1 MKSLKRDQLMIKHFL
16 TASALLFALS
26 SIASAVNIPVP
37 EAPDINA
44 SAYILIDHSTGKVV
58 AEKNIDETMDPA
70 SITKLMTAYV
80 VYAALERGD
89 INLSDD
95 VLISEKAW
103 RAIGSRMF
111 VEVNKRVN
119 LDLLLQGL
127 IVQSGNDASIA
138 LAEHI
143 AGDEASF
150 ADLMNHTAQQ
160 LGLKNT
166 HFVNATG
173 LTDPEHYTT
182 ARDIALLSSAIIR
195 DFPKEYKRY
204 KQKQFTYN
212 GIKQYNRNKLLWRD
226 ATVDGLKTGHTEA
239 AKYCLA
245 SSALRDDMRLISVVL
260 GAPNKEARAT
270 QSQSLLNYGFR
281 FYKTS
286 KLYSAGQQ
294 LIEKKVR
301 FGVEKQ
307 LSLGVAN
314 DIVVTTARSHYKNIK
329 PSIELAAEITAPI
342 SKGDVLGTLRIQL
355 DEETLAEHPL
365 VALEDIAEGS
375 WWQKLM
381 ERITGLAE

>member
-1 MKSLKRDQLMIKHFL
+1 MMMKHIFS
-16 TASALLFALS
+16 TSALLIALS
-26 SIASAVNIPVP
+26 SIASAVNMPVP

-44 SAYILIDHSTGKVV
+44 SAYILMDHNTGKVV
-58 AEKNIDETMDPA
+58 AEKNADETKDPA

-80 VYAALERGD
+80 VYAALERDD
-89 INLSDD
+89 ISLNDD

-111 VEVNKRVN
+111 IEVNKRVN

-143 AGDEASF
+143 AGDESSF
-150 ADLMNHTAQQ
+150 ADLMNHTARQ
-160 LGLKNT
+160 LGLSNT

-239 AKYCLA
+239 AKFCLA
-245 SSALRDDMRLISVVL
+245 SSALRENMRLISVVL
-260 GAPNKEARAT
+260 GAPSKEARAT

-281 FYKTS
+281 FYKTNT
-286 KLYSAGQQ
+286 LYTAGQQ
-294 LIEKKVR
+294 LIEKRVR

-307 LSLGVAN
+307 VSLGVAE
-314 DIVVTTARSHYKNIK
+314 DILVTTARSHYKNIK
-329 PSIELAAEITAPI
+329 PSIELASEIVAPI
-342 SKGDVLGTLRIQL
+342 SKGQVLGTVRIQL
-355 DEETLAEHPL
+355 GDETLSEHPL
-365 VALEDIAEGS
+365 VALQDIAEGS

-381 ERITGLAE
+381 DRFSRMTE

>member
-1 MKSLKRDQLMIKHFL
+1 MKHIFSI
-16 TASALLFALS
+16 SALLLASSSLS
-26 SIASAVNIPVP
+26 LAANIPVP
-37 EAPDINA
+37 KAPDINA
-44 SAYILIDHSTGKVV
+44 SSYILMDHDTGKVV
-58 AEKNIDETMDPA
+58 AESNVDETKDPA

-89 INLSDD
+89 ISLDDD

-160 LGLKNT
+160 LGLQNT
-166 HFVNATG
+166 HFMNATG
-173 LTDPEHYTT
+173 MTDPEHYTT
-182 ARDIALLSSAIIR
+182 ARDIALLASAIVR
-195 DFPKEYKRY
+195 DFPEEYKRY
-204 KQKQFTYN
+204 AQKQFTYN

-245 SSALRDDMRLISVVL
+245 SSAIRENMRLI
-260 GAPNKEARAT
+260 
-270 QSQSLLNYGFR
+270 
-281 FYKTS
+281 
-286 KLYSAGQQ
+286 
-294 LIEKKVR
+294 
-301 FGVEKQ
+301 
-307 LSLGVAN
+307 
-314 DIVVTTARSHYKNIK
+314 
-329 PSIELAAEITAPI
+329 
-342 SKGDVLGTLRIQL
+342 
-355 DEETLAEHPL
+355 
-365 VALEDIAEGS
+365 
-375 WWQKLM
+375 
-381 ERITGLAE
+381 

>member
-1 MKSLKRDQLMIKHFL
+1 MMKRIFSI
-16 TASALLFALS
+16 SALLMVLN

-44 SAYILIDHSTGKVV
+44 SAYILMDHNTGKVV
-58 AEKNIDETMDPA
+58 AEKNADETKDPA
-70 SITKLMTAYV
+70 SITKLMTAYAI
-80 VYAALERGD
+80 YAALERGD
-89 INLSDD
+89 ISLNDD

-111 VEVNKRVN
+111 IEVNKRVN

-173 LTDPEHYTT
+173 LTDPGHYTT

-195 DFPKEYKRY
+195 DFPEEYKRY

-239 AKYCLA
+239 AKFCLA
-245 SSALRDDMRLISVVL
+245 SSALREDMRLISVVL
-260 GAPNKEARAT
+260 GAPTKEARAT

-281 FYKTS
+281 FYKTNT
-286 KLYSAGQQ
+286 LYTAGQQ
-294 LIEKKVR
+294 LIEKRVR

-307 LSLGVAN
+307 LSLGVAE
-314 DIVVTTARSHYKNIK
+314 DILVTTARSHYKNIK
-329 PSIELAAEITAPI
+329 PSIELASEIIAPI
-342 SKGDVLGTLRIQL
+342 SKGQVLGTVRIQL
-355 DEETLAEHPL
+355 GDETLAEYPL
-365 VALEDIAEGS
+365 VALQDIAEGS

-381 ERITGLAE
+381 DRFSGMTE

>member
-1 MKSLKRDQLMIKHFL
+1 MMMKHIFS
-16 TASALLFALS
+16 TSALLIALS
-26 SIASAVNIPVP
+26 SIASAVNMPVP

-44 SAYILIDHSTGKVV
+44 SAYILMDHNTGKVV
-58 AEKNIDETMDPA
+58 AEKNADETKDPA

-80 VYAALERGD
+80 VYAALERDD
-89 INLSDD
+89 ISLNDD

-111 VEVNKRVN
+111 IEVNKRVN

-150 ADLMNHTAQQ
+150 ADLMNHTARQ
-160 LGLKNT
+160 LGLSNT

-239 AKYCLA
+239 AKFCLA
-245 SSALRDDMRLISVVL
+245 SSALRENMRLISVVL
-260 GAPNKEARAT
+260 GAPSKEARAT

-281 FYKTS
+281 FYKTNT
-286 KLYSAGQQ
+286 LYTAGQQ
-294 LIEKKVR
+294 LIEKRVR

-307 LSLGVAN
+307 VSLGVAE
-314 DIVVTTARSHYKNIK
+314 DILVTTARSHYKNIK
-329 PSIELAAEITAPI
+329 PSIELASEIVAPI
-342 SKGDVLGTLRIQL
+342 SKGQVLGTVRIQL
-355 DEETLAEHPL
+355 GDETLAEHPL
-365 VALEDIAEGS
+365 VALQDIAEGS

-381 ERITGLAE
+381 DRFSGMTE

>member
-1 MKSLKRDQLMIKHFL
+1 MMMKHIFS
-16 TASALLFALS
+16 TSALLIALS

-44 SAYILIDHSTGKVV
+44 SAYILMDHNTGKVV
-58 AEKNIDETMDPA
+58 AEKNADETKDPA

-80 VYAALERGD
+80 VYAALERDD
-89 INLSDD
+89 ISLNDD

-111 VEVNKRVN
+111 IEVNKRVN

-150 ADLMNHTAQQ
+150 ADLMNHTARQ
-160 LGLKNT
+160 LGLSNT

-239 AKYCLA
+239 AKFCLA
-245 SSALRDDMRLISVVL
+245 SSALRENMRLISVVL
-260 GAPNKEARAT
+260 GAPSKEARAT

-281 FYKTS
+281 FYKTNT
-286 KLYSAGQQ
+286 LYTAGQQ
-294 LIEKKVR
+294 LIEKRVR

-307 LSLGVAN
+307 ASLGVAE
-314 DIVVTTARSHYKNIK
+314 DILVTTARSHYKNIK
-329 PSIELAAEITAPI
+329 PSIELASEIVAPI
-342 SKGDVLGTLRIQL
+342 SKGQVLGTVRIQL
-355 DEETLAEHPL
+355 GDETLAEHPL
-365 VALEDIAEGS
+365 VALQDIAEGS

-381 ERITGLAE
+381 DRFSRMTE

>member
-1 MKSLKRDQLMIKHFL
+1 MKHIFS
-16 TASALLFALS
+16 TSALLIALS

-44 SAYILIDHSTGKVV
+44 SAYILMDHNTGKVV
-58 AEKNIDETMDPA
+58 AEKNADETKDPA

-80 VYAALERGD
+80 VYAALERDD
-89 INLSDD
+89 ISLNDD

-111 VEVNKRVN
+111 IEVNKRVN

-150 ADLMNHTAQQ
+150 ADLMNHTARQ
-160 LGLKNT
+160 LGLSNT

-239 AKYCLA
+239 AKFCLA
-245 SSALRDDMRLISVVL
+245 SSALRENMRLISVVL
-260 GAPNKEARAT
+260 GAPSKEARAT

-281 FYKTS
+281 FYKTNT
-286 KLYSAGQQ
+286 LYTAGQQ
-294 LIEKKVR
+294 LIEKRVR

-307 LSLGVAN
+307 VSLGVAE
-314 DIVVTTARSHYKNIK
+314 DILVTTARSHYKNIK
-329 PSIELAAEITAPI
+329 PSIELASEIVAPI
-342 SKGDVLGTLRIQL
+342 SKGQVLGTVRIQL
-355 DEETLAEHPL
+355 GDETLAEHPL
-365 VALEDIAEGS
+365 VALQDIAEGS

-381 ERITGLAE
+381 DRFSRMTE

>member
-1 MKSLKRDQLMIKHFL
+1 MMKRIFSI
-16 TASALLFALS
+16 SALLMVLN

-44 SAYILIDHSTGKVV
+44 SAYILMDHNTGKVV
-58 AEKNIDETMDPA
+58 AEKNADETKDPA
-70 SITKLMTAYV
+70 SITKLMTAYAI
-80 VYAALERGD
+80 YAALERGD
-89 INLSDD
+89 ISLNDD

-111 VEVNKRVN
+111 IEVNKRVN

-173 LTDPEHYTT
+173 LTDPGHYTT

-195 DFPKEYKRY
+195 DFPEEYKRY

-226 ATVDGLKTGHTEA
+226 TTVDGLKTGHTEA
-239 AKYCLA
+239 AKFCLA
-245 SSALRDDMRLISVVL
+245 SSALREDMRLISVVL
-260 GAPNKEARAT
+260 GAPTKEARAT

-281 FYKTS
+281 FYKTNT
-286 KLYSAGQQ
+286 LYTAGQQ
-294 LIEKKVR
+294 LIEKRVR

-307 LSLGVAN
+307 LSLGVAE
-314 DIVVTTARSHYKNIK
+314 DILVTTARSHYKNIK
-329 PSIELAAEITAPI
+329 PSIELASEIIAPI
-342 SKGDVLGTLRIQL
+342 SKGQVLGTVRIQL
-355 DEETLAEHPL
+355 GDETLAEHPL
-365 VALEDIAEGS
+365 VALQDIAEGS

-381 ERITGLAE
+381 DRFSGMTE

>member
-1 MKSLKRDQLMIKHFL
+1 MTMKHIFSI
-16 TASALLFALS
+16 SALLLASSSLS
-26 SIASAVNIPVP
+26 LAANIPVP
-37 EAPDINA
+37 KAPDINA
-44 SAYILIDHSTGKVV
+44 SSYILMDHDTGKVV
-58 AEKNIDETMDPA
+58 AESNVDETKDPA

-89 INLSDD
+89 ISLDD
-95 VLISEKAW
+95 YVLISEKAW

-160 LGLKNT
+160 LGLQNT
-166 HFVNATG
+166 HFMNATG

-182 ARDIALLSSAIIR
+182 ARDIALLASAIVR
-195 DFPKEYKRY
+195 DFPEEYKRY
-204 KQKQFTYN
+204 AQKQFTYN

-245 SSALRDDMRLISVVL
+245 SSAIRENMRLISVVL
-260 GAPNKEARAT
+260 GAPSKEARAT

-281 FYKTS
+281 FYKTNT
-286 KLYSAGQQ
+286 LYTAGQQ
-294 LIEKKVR
+294 LIEKRVR
-301 FGVEKQ
+301 FGVDKQ
-307 LSLGVAN
+307 VSLGVAE
-314 DIVVTTARSHYKNIK
+314 DILVTTARSHYKNIK
-329 PSIELAAEITAPI
+329 PSIELATEIIAPI
-342 SKGDVLGTLRIQL
+342 TKGQVLGAVRIQL
-355 DEETLAEHPL
+355 GDEILAEHPL
-365 VALEDIAEGS
+365 VALQDIAEGS

-381 ERITGLAE
+381 DRFSGMIE

>member
-1 MKSLKRDQLMIKHFL
+1 MMKRIFSI
-16 TASALLFALS
+16 SALLMVLN

-44 SAYILIDHSTGKVV
+44 SAYILMDHNTGKVV
-58 AEKNIDETMDPA
+58 AEKNADETKDPA
-70 SITKLMTAYV
+70 SITKLMTAYAI
-80 VYAALERGD
+80 YAALERGD
-89 INLSDD
+89 ISLNDD

-111 VEVNKRVN
+111 IEVNKRVN

-173 LTDPEHYTT
+173 LTDPGHYTT

-195 DFPKEYKRY
+195 DFPEEYKRY

-239 AKYCLA
+239 AKFCLA
-245 SSALRDDMRLISVVL
+245 SSALREDMRLISVVL
-260 GAPNKEARAT
+260 GAPTKEARAT

-281 FYKTS
+281 FYKTNT
-286 KLYSAGQQ
+286 LYTAGQQ
-294 LIEKKVR
+294 LIEKRVR

-307 LSLGVAN
+307 LSLGIAE
-314 DIVVTTARSHYKNIK
+314 DILVTTARSHYKNIK
-329 PSIELAAEITAPI
+329 PSIELASEIIAPI
-342 SKGDVLGTLRIQL
+342 SKGQVLGTVRIQL
-355 DEETLAEHPL
+355 GDETLAEHPL
-365 VALEDIAEGS
+365 VALQDIAEGS

-381 ERITGLAE
+381 DRFSGMTE

>member
-1 MKSLKRDQLMIKHFL
+1 MMMKHIFS
-16 TASALLFALS
+16 TSALLIALS
-26 SIASAVNIPVP
+26 SIASAVNMPVP

-44 SAYILIDHSTGKVV
+44 SAYILMDHNTGKVV
-58 AEKNIDETMDPA
+58 AEKNADETKDPA

-80 VYAALERGD
+80 VYAALERDD
-89 INLSDD
+89 ISLNDD

-111 VEVNKRVN
+111 IEVNKRVN

-150 ADLMNHTAQQ
+150 ADLMNHTARQ
-160 LGLKNT
+160 LGLSNT

-239 AKYCLA
+239 AKFCLA
-245 SSALRDDMRLISVVL
+245 SSALRENMRLISVVL
-260 GAPNKEARAT
+260 GAPSKEARAT

-281 FYKTS
+281 FYKTNT
-286 KLYSAGQQ
+286 LYTAGQQ
-294 LIEKKVR
+294 LIEKRVR

-307 LSLGVAN
+307 VSLGVAE
-314 DIVVTTARSHYKNIK
+314 DILVTTARSHYKNIK
-329 PSIELAAEITAPI
+329 PSIELASEIVAPI
-342 SKGDVLGTLRIQL
+342 SKGQVLGTVRIQL
-355 DEETLAEHPL
+355 GDKTLAEHPL
-365 VALEDIAEGS
+365 VALQDIAEGS

-381 ERITGLAE
+381 DRFSRMTE

>member
-1 MKSLKRDQLMIKHFL
+1 MTMKHIFSI
-16 TASALLFALS
+16 SALLLASSSLS
-26 SIASAVNIPVP
+26 LAANIPVP
-37 EAPDINA
+37 KAPDINA
-44 SAYILIDHSTGKVV
+44 SSYILMDHDTGKVV
-58 AEKNIDETMDPA
+58 AESNVDETKDPA

-89 INLSDD
+89 ISLDDD

-103 RAIGSRMF
+103 LAIGSRMF

-160 LGLKNT
+160 LGLQNT
-166 HFVNATG
+166 HFMNATG

-182 ARDIALLSSAIIR
+182 ARDIALLASAIVR
-195 DFPKEYKRY
+195 DFPEEYKRY
-204 KQKQFTYN
+204 AQKQFTYN

-245 SSALRDDMRLISVVL
+245 SSAIRENMRLISVVL
-260 GAPNKEARAT
+260 GAPSKEARAT

-281 FYKTS
+281 FYKTNT
-286 KLYSAGQQ
+286 LYTAGQQ
-294 LIEKKVR
+294 LIEKRVR
-301 FGVEKQ
+301 FGVDKQ
-307 LSLGVAN
+307 VSLGVAE
-314 DIVVTTARSHYKNIK
+314 DILVTTARSHYKNIK
-329 PSIELAAEITAPI
+329 PSIELATEIIAPI
-342 SKGDVLGTLRIQL
+342 TKGQVLGAVRIQL
-355 DEETLAEHPL
+355 GDEILAEHPL
-365 VALEDIAEGS
+365 VALQDIAEGS

-381 ERITGLAE
+381 DRFSGMIE

>member
-1 MKSLKRDQLMIKHFL
+1 MTMKHIFSI
-16 TASALLFALS
+16 SALLLASSSLS
-26 SIASAVNIPVP
+26 LAANIPVP
-37 EAPDINA
+37 KAPDINA
-44 SAYILIDHSTGKVV
+44 SSYILMDHDTGKVV
-58 AEKNIDETMDPA
+58 AESNVDETKDPA

-89 INLSDD
+89 ISLDDD

-111 VEVNKRVN
+111 VEVNKLVN

-160 LGLKNT
+160 LGLQNT
-166 HFVNATG
+166 HFMNATG

-182 ARDIALLSSAIIR
+182 ARDIALLASAIVR
-195 DFPKEYKRY
+195 DFPEEYKRY
-204 KQKQFTYN
+204 AQKQFTYN

-245 SSALRDDMRLISVVL
+245 SSAIRENMRLISVVL
-260 GAPNKEARAT
+260 GAPSKEARAT

-281 FYKTS
+281 FYKTNT
-286 KLYSAGQQ
+286 LYTAGQQ
-294 LIEKKVR
+294 LIEKRVR
-301 FGVEKQ
+301 FGVDKQ
-307 LSLGVAN
+307 VSLGVAE
-314 DIVVTTARSHYKNIK
+314 DILVTTARSHYKNIK
-329 PSIELAAEITAPI
+329 PSIELATEIIAPI
-342 SKGDVLGTLRIQL
+342 TKGQVLGAVRIQL
-355 DEETLAEHPL
+355 GDEILAEHPL
-365 VALEDIAEGS
+365 VALQDIAEGS

-381 ERITGLAE
+381 DRFSGMIE

>member
-1 MKSLKRDQLMIKHFL
+1 MMKRIFSI
-16 TASALLFALS
+16 SALLMVLN

-44 SAYILIDHSTGKVV
+44 SAYILMDHNTGKVV
-58 AEKNIDETMDPA
+58 AEKNADETKDPA
-70 SITKLMTAYV
+70 SITKLMTAYAI
-80 VYAALERGD
+80 YAALERGD
-89 INLSDD
+89 ISLNDD

-111 VEVNKRVN
+111 IEVNKRVN

-173 LTDPEHYTT
+173 LTDPGHYTT

-195 DFPKEYKRY
+195 DFPEEYKRY

-239 AKYCLA
+239 AKFCLA
-245 SSALRDDMRLISVVL
+245 SSALREDMRLISVVL
-260 GAPNKEARAT
+260 GAPTKEARAT

-281 FYKTS
+281 FYKTNT
-286 KLYSAGQQ
+286 LYTAGQQ
-294 LIEKKVR
+294 LIEKRVR

-307 LSLGVAN
+307 LSLGVAE
-314 DIVVTTARSHYKNIK
+314 DILVTTARSHYKNIK
-329 PSIELAAEITAPI
+329 PSIELASEIIAPI
-342 SKGDVLGTLRIQL
+342 SKGQVLGTVRIQL
-355 DEETLAEHPL
+355 GDETLAEHPL
-365 VALEDIAEGS
+365 VALQDIAEGS

-381 ERITGLAE
+381 DRFSRMTE

>member
-1 MKSLKRDQLMIKHFL
+1 MMKRIFSI
-16 TASALLFALS
+16 SALLMVLN

-44 SAYILIDHSTGKVV
+44 SAYILMDHNTGKVV
-58 AEKNIDETMDPA
+58 AEKNADETKDPA
-70 SITKLMTAYV
+70 SITKLMTAYAI
-80 VYAALERGD
+80 YAALERGD
-89 INLSDD
+89 ISLNDD

-111 VEVNKRVN
+111 IEVNKRVN

-173 LTDPEHYTT
+173 LTDPGHYTT

-195 DFPKEYKRY
+195 DFPEEYKRY

-239 AKYCLA
+239 AKFCLA
-245 SSALRDDMRLISVVL
+245 SSALREDMRLISVVL
-260 GAPNKEARAT
+260 GAPTKEARAT

-281 FYKTS
+281 FYKTNT
-286 KLYSAGQQ
+286 LYTAGQQ
-294 LIEKKVR
+294 LIEKRVR

-307 LSLGVAN
+307 LSLGVAE
-314 DIVVTTARSHYKNIK
+314 DILITTARSHYKNIK
-329 PSIELAAEITAPI
+329 PSIELASEIIAPI
-342 SKGDVLGTLRIQL
+342 SKGQVLGTVRIQL
-355 DEETLAEHPL
+355 GDETLAEYPL
-365 VALEDIAEGS
+365 VALQDIAEGS

-381 ERITGLAE
+381 DRFSGMTE

>member
-1 MKSLKRDQLMIKHFL
+1 MMMKHIFS
-16 TASALLFALS
+16 TSALLIALS
-26 SIASAVNIPVP
+26 SIASAVNMPVP

-44 SAYILIDHSTGKVV
+44 SAYILMDHNTGKVV
-58 AEKNIDETMDPA
+58 AEKNADETKDPA

-80 VYAALERGD
+80 VYAALERDD
-89 INLSDD
+89 ISLNDD

-111 VEVNKRVN
+111 IEVNKRVN

-150 ADLMNHTAQQ
+150 ADLMNHTARQ
-160 LGLKNT
+160 LGLSNT

-239 AKYCLA
+239 AKFCLA
-245 SSALRDDMRLISVVL
+245 SSALRENMRLISVVL
-260 GAPNKEARAT
+260 GAPSKEARAT

-281 FYKTS
+281 FYKTNT
-286 KLYSAGQQ
+286 LYTAGQQ
-294 LIEKKVR
+294 LIEKRVR

-307 LSLGVAN
+307 VSLGVAE
-314 DIVVTTARSHYKNIK
+314 DILVTTARSHYKNIK
-329 PSIELAAEITAPI
+329 PRV
-342 SKGDVLGTLRIQL
+342 GQ
-355 DEETLAEHPL
+355 
-365 VALEDIAEGS
+365 
-375 WWQKLM
+375 
-381 ERITGLAE
+381 

>member
-1 MKSLKRDQLMIKHFL
+1 MTMKHIFSI
-16 TASALLFALS
+16 SALLLASSSLS
-26 SIASAVNIPVP
+26 LAANIPVP
-37 EAPDINA
+37 KAPDINA
-44 SAYILIDHSTGKVV
+44 SSYILMDHDTGKVV
-58 AEKNIDETMDPA
+58 AESNVDETKDPA

-89 INLSDD
+89 ISLDDD

-160 LGLKNT
+160 LGLQNT
-166 HFVNATG
+166 HFMNATG

-182 ARDIALLSSAIIR
+182 ARDIALLASAIVR
-195 DFPKEYKRY
+195 DFPEEYKRY
-204 KQKQFTYN
+204 AQKQFTYN

-245 SSALRDDMRLISVVL
+245 SSAIRENMRLISVVL
-260 GAPNKEARAT
+260 GAPSKEARAT

-281 FYKTS
+281 FYKTNT
-286 KLYSAGQQ
+286 LYTAGQQ
-294 LIEKKVR
+294 LIEKRVR
-301 FGVEKQ
+301 FGVDKQ
-307 LSLGVAN
+307 VSLGVAE
-314 DIVVTTARSHYKNIK
+314 DILVTTARSHYKNIK
-329 PSIELAAEITAPI
+329 PSIELATEIIAPI
-342 SKGDVLGTLRIQL
+342 TKGQVLGAVRIQL
-355 DEETLAEHPL
+355 GDEILAEHPL
-365 VALEDIAEGS
+365 VALQDIAEGS

-381 ERITGLAE
+381 DRFSGMIE

>member
-1 MKSLKRDQLMIKHFL
+1 MKHIFSI
-16 TASALLFALS
+16 SALLLASSSLS
-26 SIASAVNIPVP
+26 LAANIPVP
-37 EAPDINA
+37 KAPDINA
-44 SAYILIDHSTGKVV
+44 SSYILMDHDTGKVV
-58 AEKNIDETMDPA
+58 AESNVDETKDPA

-89 INLSDD
+89 ISLDDD

-160 LGLKNT
+160 LGLQNT
-166 HFVNATG
+166 HFMNATG

-182 ARDIALLSSAIIR
+182 ARDIALLASAIVR
-195 DFPKEYKRY
+195 DFPEEYKRY
-204 KQKQFTYN
+204 AQKQFTYN

-245 SSALRDDMRLISVVL
+245 SSAIRENMRLISVVL
-260 GAPNKEARAT
+260 GAPSKEARAT

-281 FYKTS
+281 FYKTNT
-286 KLYSAGQQ
+286 LYTAGQQ
-294 LIEKKVR
+294 LIEKRVR
-301 FGVEKQ
+301 FGVDKQ
-307 LSLGVAN
+307 VSLGVAE
-314 DIVVTTARSHYKNIK
+314 DILVTTARSHYKNIK
-329 PSIELAAEITAPI
+329 PSIELATEIIAPI
-342 SKGDVLGTLRIQL
+342 TKGQVLGAVRIQL
-355 DEETLAEHPL
+355 GDEILAEHPL
-365 VALEDIAEGS
+365 VALQDIAEGS

-381 ERITGLAE
+381 DRFSGMIE

>member
-1 MKSLKRDQLMIKHFL
+1 MMMKHIFS
-16 TASALLFALS
+16 TSALLIALS

-44 SAYILIDHSTGKVV
+44 SAYILMDHNTGKVV
-58 AEKNIDETMDPA
+58 AEKNADETKDPA

-80 VYAALERGD
+80 VYAALERDD
-89 INLSDD
+89 ISLNDD

-111 VEVNKRVN
+111 IEVNKRVN

-150 ADLMNHTAQQ
+150 ADLMNHTARQ
-160 LGLKNT
+160 LGLSNT

-182 ARDIALLSSAIIR
+182 ARDIALLSSAIMR

-239 AKYCLA
+239 AKFCLA
-245 SSALRDDMRLISVVL
+245 SSALRENMRLISVVL
-260 GAPNKEARAT
+260 GAPSKEARAT

-281 FYKTS
+281 FYKTNT
-286 KLYSAGQQ
+286 LYTAGQQ
-294 LIEKKVR
+294 LIEKRVR

-307 LSLGVAN
+307 VSLGVAE
-314 DIVVTTARSHYKNIK
+314 DILVTTARSHYKNIK
-329 PSIELAAEITAPI
+329 PSIELASEIVAPI
-342 SKGDVLGTLRIQL
+342 SKGQVLGTVRIQL
-355 DEETLAEHPL
+355 GDETLAEHPL
-365 VALEDIAEGS
+365 VALQDIAEGS

-381 ERITGLAE
+381 DRFSRMTE